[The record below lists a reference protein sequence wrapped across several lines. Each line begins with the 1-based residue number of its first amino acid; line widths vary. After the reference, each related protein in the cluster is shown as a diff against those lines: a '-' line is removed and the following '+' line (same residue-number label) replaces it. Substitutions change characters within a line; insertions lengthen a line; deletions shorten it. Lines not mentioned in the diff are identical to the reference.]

1 MKKILCGILVLI
13 SLNSPAFAASF
24 VIDPVQMSDL
34 REQRTELGNNV
45 KKLDEIAR
53 KIDTAQ
59 TAKNNANIDIRTQ
72 EQASNVA
79 RAALERLQKMDRDE
93 PGSITPEKMR
103 EVSVR
108 NKAAFDGLRAAKEA
122 YTNADIQIGN
132 ENNNASKQYAEI
144 LRLLK
149 SFDREVDRVVE
160 AELQVR
166 IKAMQITKQVR
177 VTERVAC
184 GDDSIP
190 VCKERSKKAA
200 ERKASEQGSTVFLN
214 SFTEV
219 RNFRLTQDQVRSE
232 VSATLN
238 DVEFSNQHMVG
249 EAEYETTVTATVIP
263 TISASLRKQM
273 ADSVRDEVYSQVGGK
288 LDMSRVKNPDNSV
301 PPPPPPPIQPPV
313 VPPYIQPRQGE
324 TRGCVPSRRVKCPP
338 PAAACT
344 PSRGHPCP
352 SQT

>member
-53 KIDTAQ
+53 RIDAAQ
-59 TAKNNANIDIRTQ
+59 TAKNNASIDIRTQ

-108 NKAAFDGLRAAKEA
+108 NKAAFDALRAAKEA
-122 YTNADIQIGN
+122 YTNAEIQIGN
-132 ENNNASKQYAEI
+132 ENNNADKQYAEL

-160 AELQVR
+160 SELQVR
-166 IKAMQITKQVR
+166 IKAIQITKQVQ

-249 EAEYETTVTATVIP
+249 EAEYETTVTATVVP
-263 TISASLRKQM
+263 AISASLRKQM
-273 ADSVRDEVYSQVGGK
+273 ADSVRDEVYGQVGGK
-288 LDMSRVKNPDNSV
+288 LDMSRVKNPNNSA
-301 PPPPPPPIQPPV
+301 PPPV
-313 VPPYIQPRQGE
+313 VQPLPVAPPSPYIQPRPAE
-324 TRGCVPSRRVKCPP
+324 TRGCVSSRRVKCPP
-338 PAAACT
+338 PAATCT

-352 SQT
+352 A